1 MNIKDKVIIP
11 VCKAIMQSIVGSWP
25 WLEEATGY
33 LFWVEQSGI
42 K

>member
-1 MNIKDKVIIP
+1 
-11 VCKAIMQSIVGSWP
+11 MQSIVGSWP

-42 K
+42 KEFI